1 MKCNDPLSSREA
13 SCISS
18 ATPFSF
24 PPVVS
29 FSVPI
34 SSKVVPAIVKYIGN
48 FFQRDQIGKD
58 GSHQMEE
65 QGKDTGMSNVLENEQ
80 SDTSIRGSEEMESN
94 IACLLEKIESF
105 TQLVSELLESGKTT
119 FKDLSNEFEERIIA
133 IHKDHVEKWQHEI
146 KELRLLDSSNEEA
159 STILCNARNLL
170 QNGHIQF

>member
-1 MKCNDPLSSREA
+1 MESNGTEFTGKRMKLA
-13 SCISS
+13 
-18 ATPFSF
+18 
-24 PPVVS
+24 
-29 FSVPI
+29 
-34 SSKVVPAIVKYIGN
+34 
-48 FFQRDQIGKD
+48 
-58 GSHQMEE
+58 MEE